1 MKNQHLIIPILL
13 VTISTMAQGQDTTL
27 VDSTRD
33 STMLVTAPEDS
44 VEKDILADTTVSDS
58 LSLPQLPTESDIKKT
73 EKINIVRHNFKYRYQ
88 VGTALGMMAF
98 IAFILT
104 TAQSWN
110 PD

>member
-1 MKNQHLIIPILL
+1 
-13 VTISTMAQGQDTTL
+13 MAQSQDSTL
-27 VDSTRD
+27 VDSTVD
-33 STMLVTAPEDS
+33 STVLVAAEKDS
-44 VEKDILADTTVSDS
+44 VEKDIITDTTGSDS
-58 LSLPQLPTESDIKKT
+58 LSLPQLPAESDIKKT
-73 EKINIVRHNFKYRYQ
+73 EKINIVRRNFKYRYQ